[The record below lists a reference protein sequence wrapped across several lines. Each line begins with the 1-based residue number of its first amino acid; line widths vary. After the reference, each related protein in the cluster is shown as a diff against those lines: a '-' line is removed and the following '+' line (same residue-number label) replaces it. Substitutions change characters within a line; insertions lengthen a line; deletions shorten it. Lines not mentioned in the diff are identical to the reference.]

1 MKSNYHMEKVMEYT
15 KPFLMAVFTFLTPIN
30 GLLGL
35 LFLAVLI
42 DTLFAIYTAVKQRG
56 WSSFQSVILRKG
68 IGAKLLFYLGTVI
81 LAFLIDKYIIGASAF
96 RIPYLLSKA
105 ISSIWI
111 YVEVKSIDE
120 TSMKMGN
127 RSIWVIIREMI
138 QKLAN
143 LKKEIDDTCD
153 KPKNS

>member
-1 MKSNYHMEKVMEYT
+1 MKSNYYMEKVMEYV

-42 DTLFAIYTAVKQRG
+42 DTLFAIYVSIKQRG

-81 LAFLIDKYIIGASAF
+81 LAFLIDKYIVKIFTNETPSFF
-96 RIPYLLSKA
+96 RVLGSH
-105 ISSIWI
+105 S
-111 YVEVKSIDE
+111 V
-120 TSMKMGN
+120 
-127 RSIWVIIREMI
+127 
-138 QKLAN
+138 N
-143 LKKEIDDTCD
+143 LYYGKQFG
-153 KPKNS
+153 

>member
-1 MKSNYHMEKVMEYT
+1 MKSNYYMEKMMEYI
-15 KPFLMAVFTFLTPIN
+15 KPFILAVFTFLTPIK

-42 DTLFAIYTAVKQRG
+42 DTLFAIYVAVKQRG
-56 WSSFQSVILRKG
+56 WVAFKSVILRKG

-105 ISSIWI
+105 ISAIWI

-127 RSIWVIIREMI
+127 RSIWVIIREII
-138 QKLAN
+138 QKVAN

-153 KPKNS
+153 KTKNS

>member
-1 MKSNYHMEKVMEYT
+1 MKSNYYMEKVMEYV

-42 DTLFAIYTAVKQRG
+42 DTLFAIYVSIKQRG

-81 LAFLIDKYIIGASAF
+81 LAFLIDKYILGASAF

-105 ISSIWI
+105 ISAIWI

-127 RSIWVIIREMI
+127 RSIWVIVREMI

-143 LKKEIDDTCD
+143 LKKEIDETCD
-153 KPKNS
+153 KSKDS